1 MISDYRC
8 FYCFTKAF
16 GKLLEKENI
25 SIEAKSNFTNDMI
38 GLYQDTR
45 EKFSAPEFARELH
58 RMLRIHT
65 LNPDAY
71 KEVKKE
77 NNDQAIL
84 MLPELEKI
92 LQSSEDPFDT
102 ALRLA
107 IAGNIID
114 FAVSDNFNLE
124 ATINKSLNTEFAIEH
139 TLQLKKAIKNAKT
152 VLYLGDNAGEI
163 VFDKLFI
170 KTIMHSNLTYVVRG
184 APVINDAT
192 MEDAEYVGMQKL
204 VNVISNGYDAPSTIV
219 KKSNKQFQQ
228 HFKEADLIISK
239 GQGNLEGLAPLND
252 DRIFFLLMVKCE
264 VIADFLKVEKGSQ
277 VIYNQS
283 C

>member
-25 SIEAKSNFTNDMI
+25 SVEAKSSFTDDMI
-38 GLYQDTR
+38 DLYQNTR
-45 EKFSAPEFARELH
+45 DKFSAPEFARKLH
-58 RMLRIHT
+58 LMLRTHT

-92 LQSSEDPFDT
+92 IQSSEDPFDT

-114 FAVSDNFNLE
+114 FAVSDNFDLE
-124 ATINKSLNTEFAIEH
+124 ATINKSLITEFAIEH
-139 TLQLKKAIKNAKT
+139 TKQLKKALKNAET

-170 KTIMHSNLTYVVRG
+170 QTIMHPNLTYVVRG

-219 KKSNKQFQQ
+219 NKSSKQFQK
-228 HFKEADLIISK
+228 HFSEADLIISK
-239 GQGNLEGLAPLND
+239 GQGNLEGLMPLSD

-264 VIADFLKVEKGSQ
+264 VIADHLKVEKGSL
-277 VIYNQS
+277 VNYNQF